1 MLAERTYKEFRKR
14 RTRDNALGFVIRIK
28 VETPKILQLTNL
40 GEKLSALAGMSA
52 KKLADGKLSA
62 VSVMRVCE
70 GAKAHII
77 SQIGGM
83 RVVIVSDSLAAKA
96 LVRKLSSWGAK
107 TLYLPHRDDVLLQRK
122 AVGSVYERMIAL
134 SKIAEN
140 DVDIIVAS
148 ADALLQ
154 PLPLKSLVKKYSV
167 RIAKE
172 DIISPQD
179 VADALVLAGYKRQ
192 TMISDYGDFALRGD
206 ILDVYGI
213 DKTAYRINFFDEL
226 VENIKIID
234 AESMLASNEVE
245 SVCFPP
251 VSDILLD
258 DDGYYHALEELDFYS
273 NSKHAK
279 EIKEYLSAGAC
290 DAQCVWALPFIKEC
304 TQPFLQYFDENA
316 IVVFDDPKVV
326 YDKLNILS
334 KEFDGRIKT
343 LQEGGEILPLH
354 KDVYITLHE
363 VRRELLFARKLSF
376 SSLSLT
382 NQLFEPKYIIEP
394 KTRPVT
400 KYYLDPN
407 GIVQDLK
414 TFLLN
419 GTKAILACGN
429 RERAKAIIES
439 LRENDVYALY
449 SEGGN
454 DDSPILATPLEVE
467 TGVIYPASKVCII
480 GVTECVG
487 KHRGEEVAVGA
498 KERAIAP
505 KAGDYVVHRIHGV
518 GLCEGTT
525 ILKTGEF
532 EKEYIVL
539 QYRDGDVLY
548 VATDQMNNLQ
558 KFVGEEHPTLN
569 KLGGK
574 EFEREKE
581 KVRRSVRKLAVNLV
595 ELYAKREKQRGYKY
609 SEDTVWQKEFEDAF
623 EYEETSDQL
632 KAIADIKRDMESGR
646 IMDRLI
652 VGDVGFG
659 KTEVAFRAMFKTA
672 LDNKQAVLLAPTTI
686 LARQHYENLI
696 GRLKPFGIKCGL
708 LTRLQSSKECSE
720 LIKELKQ
727 GTVHMVIATH
737 KVLAKSVEFKDLGL
751 LVLDEEQRFGVE
763 HKEKLKEKYP
773 LVNVLTLS
781 ATPIPRTLNMSLTGV
796 RDISMLET
804 APQGRLPIQTYVI
817 PYSDALC
824 VDAITRELA
833 RGGQTLI
840 LFNNIERLDPYAE
853 RLRTLCPDARI
864 ITAHGQMLPGQLEE
878 RMSAFYDKEFD
889 VLISTTIIENGIDLP
904 DANTLIV
911 IDSGH
916 FGLAQLYQLRG
927 RVGRRGVLAHAYFT
941 VPENGALTATAEKRL
956 KSLLENTEIGSGFK
970 VALAD
975 LSIRGAGNL
984 LGAEQSGHIEK
995 VGYEMYLEILDEA
1008 VQEIKTGV
1016 VKKTVRDVEMKVDV
1030 AAFIDDSYIS
1040 GRDKLRIY
1048 KQISTVSS
1056 AAARDALVKE
1066 LTEVYGKVDLP
1077 LENLINISLLKNL
1090 ASNYDTSRVII
1101 NRNGAGV
1108 NFYDADVFKN
1118 EALMKA
1124 VADNSGSV
1132 VLTTTIPPSLIF
1144 EVNKLTAEQKLAKLI
1159 AFFSNI
1165 N

>member
-1 MLAERTYKEFRKR
+1 M
-14 RTRDNALGFVIRIK
+14 NS
-28 VETPKILQLTNL
+28 PKILQLQNL

-52 KKLADGKLSA
+52 PKLADGKLSA
-62 VSVMRVCE
+62 VSVLRVCE
-70 GAKAHII
+70 GAKVHII
-77 SQIGGM
+77 SQIDAM
-83 RVVIVSDSLAAKA
+83 RIVVAADSLAAKS
-96 LVRKLSSWGAK
+96 LVRKLSSWGVKAQ
-107 TLYLPHRDDVLLQRK
+107 YFPYRDDILLPRNS
-122 AVGSVYERMIAL
+122 AVGTIFERMITL

-140 DVDIIVAS
+140 EVDAVVVS

-167 RIAKE
+167 KIAKE
-172 DIISPQD
+172 DIVSPQA

-192 TMISDYGDFALRGD
+192 SMIANEGDFALRGD

-226 VENIKIID
+226 VENIKVID
-234 AESMLASNEVE
+234 VESMLSSNEVQ

-251 VSDILLD
+251 TSDILLD
-258 DDGYYHALEELDFYS
+258 NEGCELATAQLSLHTDCKY
-273 NSKHAK
+273 AK
-279 EIKEYLSAGAC
+279 EMTEALSAGAC
-290 DAQCVWALPFIKEC
+290 GVQCVWALPFIKEC
-304 TQPFLQYFDENA
+304 TQPFLQYFDENS
-316 IVVFDDPKVV
+316 VVIFDEPKVV
-326 YDKLNILS
+326 YDKLNILT
-334 KEFDGRIKT
+334 KEFEGRIKT
-343 LQEGGEILPLH
+343 LQDGAEVLSVH
-354 KDVYITLHE
+354 RDVYITPHE
-363 VRRELLFARKLSF
+363 IKRELLFFRKLSF
-376 SSLSLT
+376 SSLSLS
-382 NQLFEPKYIIEP
+382 NQLFEPKYVIEP

-414 TFLLN
+414 TFQLN
-419 GTKAILACGN
+419 GTKVLLACGN

-449 SEGGN
+449 SEDGN
-454 DDSPILATPLEVE
+454 DDSPVLATPLEVE
-467 TGVIYPASKVCII
+467 TGVVYPASKICII
-480 GVTECVG
+480 GVAECVG
-487 KHRGEEVAVGA
+487 KHRGEEVVVRAHQS
-498 KERAIAP
+498 AIAP
-505 KAGDYVVHRIHGV
+505 KAGDYVVHKVHGI
-518 GLCEGTT
+518 GFCEGTT

-532 EKEYIVL
+532 DKEYIIL
-539 QYRDGDVLY
+539 RYRDGDVLY

-558 KFVGEEHPTLN
+558 KFVGEEHPVLN

-581 KVRRSVRKLAVNLV
+581 KVRKSVRKLAINLV
-595 ELYAKREKQRGYKY
+595 ELYAQREKQRGFKY
-609 SEDTVWQKEFEDAF
+609 SADTVWQKEFEDAF
-623 EYEETSDQL
+623 EYEETADQL
-632 KAIADIKRDMESGR
+632 KAVMDIKQDMESGR
-646 IMDRLI
+646 IMDRLL

-672 LDNKQAVLLAPTTI
+672 IDNKQSVLLAPTTI
-686 LARQHYENLI
+686 LARQHYENLVE
-696 GRLKPFGIKCGL
+696 RLKPFGIKCGL
-708 LTRLQSSKECSE
+708 LTRLQSSKECE
-720 LIKELKQ
+720 KLIAELKQ

-737 KVLAKSVEFKDLGL
+737 KVLAKNVEFNNLGL

-840 LFNNIERLDPYAE
+840 LFNNIEGLTLYAQ
-853 RLRTLCPDARI
+853 RLRNLCPDARI

-878 RMSAFYDKEFD
+878 RISAFYDKEFD

-941 VPENGALTATAEKRL
+941 VPENGDLTATAEKRL
-956 KSLLENTEIGSGFK
+956 KSLLDNTEIGSGFK

-984 LGAEQSGHIEK
+984 LGAEQSGHIER

-1016 VKKTVRDVEMKVDV
+1016 VKKTVKDVDMKVDV
-1030 AAFIDDSYIS
+1030 AAFIDNNYIS
-1040 GRDKLRIY
+1040 GKDKLRVY

-1056 AAARDALVKE
+1056 LSARDNLIKE
-1066 LTEVYGKVDLP
+1066 LTEVYGQVDLP
-1077 LENLINISLLKNL
+1077 LENLINIALLKNL
-1090 ASNYDTSRVII
+1090 AANYDASRVII

-1124 VADNSGSV
+1124 VAENSGSV
-1132 VLTTTIPPSLIF
+1132 VLTSSIPPSLIF
-1144 EVNKLTAEQKLAKLI
+1144 EVNKMTAEQKLSRVI
-1159 AFFSNI
+1159 NFFANI
-1165 N
+1165 V